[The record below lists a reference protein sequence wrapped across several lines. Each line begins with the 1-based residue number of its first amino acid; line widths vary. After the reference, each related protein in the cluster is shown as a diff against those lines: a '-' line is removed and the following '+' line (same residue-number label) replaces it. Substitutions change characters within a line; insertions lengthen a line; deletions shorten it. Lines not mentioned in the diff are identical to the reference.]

1 MAVSYKRFLHLMI
14 ETDIS
19 SAQFM
24 HDTSKF
30 GNIMMKI
37 KKIIYST

>member
-14 ETDIS
+14 EADIS

-24 HDTSKF
+24 HDTSKS
-30 GNIMMKI
+30 GNMTMKI
-37 KKIIYST
+37 KRQYYGI